1 MRIIRKRYINKH
13 PIRERCLK
21 ENIMKKVE
29 HVHYIKPLSVGGSHD
44 KINLM
49 SVCKYCHSKIHAEIE
64 TDFIMKS
71 IEGRWSQLLYSK
83 I

>member
-1 MRIIRKRYINKH
+1 
-13 PIRERCLK
+13 
-21 ENIMKKVE
+21 MK
-29 HVHYIKPLSVGGSHD
+29 PFSVGGSHE

-49 SVCKYCHSKIHAEIE
+49 SVCKSCHSKIHAEIE